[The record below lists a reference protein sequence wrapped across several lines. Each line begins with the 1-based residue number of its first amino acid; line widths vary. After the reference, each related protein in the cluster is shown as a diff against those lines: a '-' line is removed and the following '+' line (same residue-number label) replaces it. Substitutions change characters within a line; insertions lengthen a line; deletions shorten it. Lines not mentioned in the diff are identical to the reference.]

1 MNEKTEKK
9 LQQMQLLEQ
18 QIQHLASQKQQIQ
31 MQITEINSAVEELQ
45 DKKEAYKMLGG
56 IMIKQDAKNLSKSL
70 IKEQEVLILK
80 MEKLEGQEEKIH
92 TNAKK
97 LQQEVLKEMKG
108 AENE

>member
-18 QIQHLASQKQQIQ
+18 QVQHLASQKQQIQ
-31 MQITEINSAVEELQ
+31 MHITEINSAVEELK
-45 DKKEAYKMLGG
+45 DKKEAYKILGG
-56 IMIKQDAKNLSKSL
+56 IMIKQNAKDLSKSL
-70 IKEQEVLILK
+70 SKEQDVLVLK
-80 MEKLEGQEEKIH
+80 MKKLEEQEEKIH
-92 TNAKK
+92 TKTKK